1 MTGGALLQA
10 EELAARFGGVV
21 AVAGVSLAVAAS
33 SITCIVGPNGAGK
46 STLFNL
52 LSGIVRPTAGRVLLA
67 GEDVTGRRV
76 ERFARLGIARKFQTP
91 SVFERLSVVDNLAI
105 AERRPAGHG
114 GGPSVADLLQL
125 LELGPQAQFPAGR
138 LSHGQKQWLE
148 IGMALASRPKLML
161 LDEPTAGMGPE
172 ETEKTATL
180 VRGLAERIAIV
191 VIEHDMAFV
200 RALACR
206 TLVMHQG
213 RVIADGPFAEIEA
226 DPVVRDVYLGR
237 R

>member
-1 MTGGALLQA
+1 MTGGALLRA
-10 EELAARFGGVV
+10 EELAVRFGGVV

-33 SITCIVGPNGAGK
+33 GVTCIVGPNGAGK

-76 ERFARLGIARKFQTP
+76 EAFARLGIARKFQTP
-91 SVFERLSVVDNLAI
+91 SVFERLTAVDNLAI
-105 AERRPAGHG
+105 AERRPAAHAGR
-114 GGPSVADLLQL
+114 PSVTDLLQL
-125 LELGPQAQFPAGR
+125 LELEQQAEFPAGR